1 MTAPGS
7 HHPRPDQ
14 TAPDQTPAGEPP
26 PPAGWRWARPELSVA
41 VVAVAAAAAAGY
53 ALAGPRALTVV
64 LVVAAAA
71 ALVALRWLLPPPE
84 PLPAVQ
90 GGADTVTTGWS
101 AYRYWRTLSDLRD
114 GVAARAAYEMRLR
127 PALEHLLAARLAER
141 HGINLYTDPAQAR
154 RLLCRA
160 GRDDDLWAWIDPS
173 QADSAQ
179 DDLGQTDPEAA
190 SGRRAGA
197 GPEERTDPRTSR
209 QQPGIPRRT
218 LERLVNRLEQ
228 L

>member
-1 MTAPGS
+1 MTGAP
-7 HHPRPDQ
+7 PD
-14 TAPDQTPAGEPP
+14 
-26 PPAGWRWARPELSVA
+26 GWRRARPELAVA
-41 VVAVAAAAAAGY
+41 AVTVAAAAAAGY

-71 ALVALRWLLPPPE
+71 ALLALRWVLPAAPPP
-84 PLPAVQ
+84 PAVD
-90 GGADTVTTGWS
+90 GGTDTITTGWS

-114 GVAARAAYEMRLR
+114 AVAARAAYEMRLR

-141 HGINLYTDPAQAR
+141 HGVNLYTDPDQAR

-160 GRDDDLWAWIDPS
+160 GRDDDLWAWIDPA
-173 QADSAQ
+173 QAGQEDAAGSAAR
-179 DDLGQTDPEAA
+179 G
-190 SGRRAGA
+190 
-197 GPEERTDPRTSR
+197 GPEGRADQRSAG

-218 LERLVNRLEQ
+218 LERLINRLEQ